1 LSYFSG
7 RPRWTKGVEMTPG
20 AMPTTR
26 MRSGP
31 NSAATFS
38 IRLMTAALAAE

>member
-1 LSYFSG
+1 
-7 RPRWTKGVEMTPG
+7 MTPG

-26 MRSGP
+26 MRSP
-31 NSAATFS
+31 PSSAATFS